1 MQLTEQEP
9 VQVMWQVELPLH
21 DTLPLGPTVVVHV
34 EFPPQ
39 FRLQESRHSPAHD
52 VWFSHE
58 SEQLPASP
66 PQVVPLNEQLVPEL
80 QVQLA
85 PVQTGAG
92 ADEDPHPARTTT
104 RIARRL
110 RIRHFTAARLAPKMT
125 LITSRSDWFGA
136 PN

>member
-1 MQLTEQEP
+1 VALVQLTEQEP
-9 VQVMWQVELPLH
+9 VQVMWHVELPLH

-34 EFPPQ
+34 EFPVQ

-66 PQVVPLNEQLVPEL
+66 PQVAPLNEQFIPEL

-92 ADEDPHPARTTT
+92 TEEEDPQPARMRT
-104 RIARRL
+104 IAPSRL
-110 RIRHFTAARLAPKMT
+110 RIPHRRPLRH
-125 LITSRSDWFGA
+125 SSE
-136 PN
+136 